1 MTRRTILAIT
11 LITVGSLGLFAA
23 SGRGQADQTVPQ
35 TRPEFKPVMPVHDL
49 MIEQERHFNLIVELI
64 RNEAAAERFD
74 KMRHE
79 ALALGE
85 MANINGYQDKAHKH
99 PQYRSLAAD
108 LKRQCIELAELAA
121 AKRIDE
127 AKKLAVRVN
136 DTCNACHKKFDSS
149 P

>member
-11 LITVGSLGLFAA
+11 LITVGSVGLFAA
-23 SGRGQADQTVPQ
+23 GGRGRAEQTVPE

-49 MIEQERHFNLIVELI
+49 MIEQERHFNRILELI
-64 RNEAAAERFD
+64 RDEAVTDRFD

-85 MANINGYQDKAHKH
+85 MANINGYQDRAHKQ
-99 PQYRSLAAD
+99 PEYRSFAAD
-108 LKRQCIELAELAA
+108 LERQCIELAELAV
-121 AKRIDE
+121 AKKIDE

-136 DTCNACHKKFDSS
+136 GTCNACHKKFDSS